1 VGPFGDPFSFDFNLI
16 IVYVK
21 VTLTK
26 GSNMD
31 IELSRNQL
39 EEIHQ
44 ENLNSFYEF
53 TQKSRSKNTLK
64 AYFFA
69 WEKYRNWCIDQKI
82 DMYDVNIPKE
92 LIVGMFISDVAKK
105 RNLKVASIQ
114 TYLAGIKYNYEEK
127 GIPMDT
133 RHPKIRAA
141 MSGIRRTLGKKQTQ
155 KLALKTDAIKK
166 IIASIDE
173 NSLIGLRDSA
183 IILLGFSGA
192 FRRSELVSIK
202 IEHMVFDTY
211 GLSIYIPNSKTD
223 QEGEGRVVDIP
234 FAKEEKFC
242 PVRKI
247 KTWISMANIS
257 EGYLFRRI
265 RKGNVVQSE
274 GITGHTVARIIKK
287 RSDSFGFSSDVAGH
301 SLRSGHVTSAIK
313 NGTPETWIMRQT
325 GHTNINT
332 LRKYE
337 RLKREFVANSAAN
350 IGL

>member
-1 VGPFGDPFSFDFNLI
+1 
-16 IVYVK
+16 
-21 VTLTK
+21 
-26 GSNMD
+26 MD
-31 IELSRNQL
+31 IQLTRNQL
-39 EEIHQ
+39 EEIHH

-64 AYFFA
+64 AYYFA

-114 TYLAGIKYNYEEK
+114 TYIAGIKYNYEEK
-127 GIPMDT
+127 GIPLDS

-141 MSGIRRTLGKKQTQ
+141 MSGIRRVLGKKQTQ

-166 IIASIDE
+166 IISSIDE
-173 NSLIGLRDSA
+173 NSPSGIRDSA
-183 IILLGFSGA
+183 IILIGFSGA
-192 FRRSELVSIK
+192 FRRSELVA
-202 IEHMVFDTY
+202 IEVKHTVFDTH
-211 GLSIYIPNSKTD
+211 GLSVFIPQSKTD

-234 FAKEEKFC
+234 FAQDGEFC
-242 PVRKI
+242 PVRKLRR
-247 KTWISMANIS
+247 WMAIADITDGPIFLRINRGGNI
-257 EGYLFRRI
+257 
-265 RKGNVVQSE
+265 QSE
-274 GITGHTVARIIKK
+274 GITGHSVARIIKK
-287 RSDSFGFSSDVAGH
+287 RCEPFGFSPDVAGH